1 MPDNPAIGPES
12 TVSFREITEETV
24 VPICKLSDTL
34 SEAQK
39 KMVAPNAYSIAQAHF
54 NKFAWFRAIYA
65 DDSPVGFIMLYDNLE
80 KPEYYLWRLMIA
92 GPYQGMGFG
101 ERAIELLVD
110 YVRTRPGAKELK
122 VSCGEGEASP
132 EEFYTK
138 LGFKRTGEME
148 GEEVVLSLGAGTGLW
163 ASQPEHPN

>member
-1 MPDNPAIGPES
+1 MPDNSAIGPES

-39 KMVAPNAYSIAQAHF
+39 KMVAPNAISIAQAHF
-54 NKFAWFRAIYA
+54 NQYAWFRAIYA
-65 DDSPVGFIMLYDNLE
+65 DDSPVGFIMLYDNPE
-80 KPEYYLWRLMIA
+80 EPEYFLWRLMIA

-101 ERAIELLVD
+101 KRAIELLVD
-110 YVRTRPGAKELK
+110 YVRTRPGAKELN

-138 LGFKRTGEME
+138 LGFKRTGEMAD
-148 GEEVVLSLGAGTGLW
+148 EEVVMSLAAGTGVW
-163 ASQPEHPN
+163 AAQS